1 MTVAMIQKVQM
12 VERYISDFKEAISTK
27 NQDKCKQLIHLVV
40 SVYENEIDDIRRGLD
55 SYGDGFERGTS
66 REDVINDGIILQAK
80 LENYKLNLQ
89 SGLHRVLRRNENSVN
104 VIQSAQQTMQNSI
117 VITLEQ
123 TLADVYGLPETV
135 LTTDEKEHL
144 CGKLATLSAEK
155 NKKIRWEKAQ
165 KILKWVADKSIEL
178 GKVALP
184 YILQAIQNT

>member
-1 MTVAMIQKVQM
+1 MSVAMELKVQM

-66 REDVINDGIILQAK
+66 REGVINDGIILQAK

-89 SGLHRVLRRNENSVN
+89 SGLHRVLRRKENSVN

-117 VITLEQ
+117 VVTLEQ
-123 TLADVYGLPETV
+123 TLADVYELPETV
-135 LTTDEKEHL
+135 LTKNEKELL

-155 NKKIRWEKAQ
+155 NTKKRWEKAQ
-165 KILKWVADKSIEL
+165 GILKWVADKSIEL

>member
-1 MTVAMIQKVQM
+1 MTATMVRKVEM
-12 VERYISDFKEAISTK
+12 VERYISDLREAIFAK
-27 NQDKCKQLIHLVV
+27 NQEKCKQLIHLVV

-55 SYGDGFERGTS
+55 SYGFGFERGAS
-66 REDVINDGIILQAK
+66 HEDVIYDGIILQAK

-89 SGLHRVLRRNENSVN
+89 SGLHRVLRRSENSVN

-117 VITLEQ
+117 VVTLEQ
-123 TLADVYGLPETV
+123 TLADVYELPETA
-135 LTTDEKEHL
+135 LTKDEKELL

-155 NKKIRWEKAQ
+155 NTKKRWEKAQ
-165 KILKWVADKSIEL
+165 GILKWVADKSIEL